1 VSASLCQTVA
11 EAFLQRFHAYAT
23 AMHKQHLAHAI
34 LGVFDG
40 VDVPSK
46 RLIDLVRELYV
57 ID

>member
-1 VSASLCQTVA
+1 MSAYLCQAVA
-11 EAFLQRFHAYAT
+11 EAFVQRFHAYAT

-46 RLIDLVRELYV
+46 RLIDLVREL
-57 ID
+57 

>member
-1 VSASLCQTVA
+1 MSAYLCQAVA
-11 EAFLQRFHAYAT
+11 EAFVQRFHAYAT